1 MAEPD
6 IATGQGLERTLSREH
21 YLSPEIFAREKEHIF
36 LREWFYAGR
45 EEDVATPGSYLVV
58 DVAGESVLVVRTRE
72 GQLRAYYNVCRH
84 RGCQLV
90 LTGSDSTGSA
100 PELAGSFGSG
110 IKCPYHAWTYT
121 LDGAL
126 RTAPYLDEGA
136 GIRKEELS
144 LHPVG
149 IERWGG
155 FFFLNLTPLEA
166 AASGH
171 TLARQLGDA
180 ALRLANYP
188 LADLRRVKRIT
199 YEVDANW
206 KVMLENYNECYHCA
220 GVHPELCKVVPSFK
234 VRGGSNLDWERGIEH
249 AEGAWTFTHSGT
261 STREPF
267 PGLSDDERV
276 RHKGELIL
284 SELHD
289 QSLRGSRRGIH
300 GLAEERRAHHDRLR
314 LSLSSERDRKAG
326 LRSLGRNRFLGSRE
340 PAGLGDLRR
349 RAARDAEPRV
359 RLRLL
364 RTDGELQSRHSGATW
379 ASDSGSSRRDT
390 PVKRDYE
397 YIVLGLGGLGSG
409 AAYWLSRKAGAEV
422 LGIEQFELG
431 HVRGESQDHSR
442 IIRLSYHTPEY
453 VELAKLAYDAWS
465 TLRARER

>member
-6 IATGQGLERTLSREH
+6 VATAQGMERTLSREH
-21 YLSPEIFAREKEHIF
+21 YLSPELFAREKERIF
-36 LREWFYAGR
+36 LREWFHAGR
-45 EEDVATPGSYLVV
+45 EEDVAQPGSYLVV

-90 LTGSDSTGSA
+90 LTGTDGSGCA

-136 GIRKEELS
+136 GIHKEELS

-149 IERWGG
+149 IDTWGG
-155 FFFLNLTPLEA
+155 FFFLNLTPRDA
-166 AASGH
+166 AARGH
-171 TLARQLGDA
+171 TLAGQIGDA
-180 ALRLANYP
+180 ATRLQNYP

-249 AEGAWTFTHSGT
+249 ADGAWTFTHSGT
-261 STREPF
+261 SARAPF

-276 RHKGELIL
+276 RHKGELIYPNFL
-284 SELHD
+284 
-289 QSLRGSRRGIH
+289 I
-300 GLAEERRAHHDRLR
+300 
-314 LSLSSERDRKAG
+314 SLSADHVAAFTVWP
-326 LRSLGRNRFLGSRE
+326 RSAEHTTIDCDFLFHPAEIAKPGFDPSDAVDFWDLVNRQDWAICEGVQRGMRSR
-340 PAGLGDLRR
+340 
-349 RAARDAEPRV
+349 V
-359 RLRLL
+359 F
-364 RTDGELQSRHSGATW
+364 
-379 ASDSGSSRRDT
+379 DSGFYAPMESFSLDIRRYVGERLGMT
-390 PVKRDYE
+390 PR
-397 YIVLGLGGLGSG
+397 
-409 AAYWLSRKAGAEV
+409 
-422 LGIEQFELG
+422 
-431 HVRGESQDHSR
+431 
-442 IIRLSYHTPEY
+442 
-453 VELAKLAYDAWS
+453 
-465 TLRARER
+465 